1 MALFKILRGSKDNLI
16 NKRVDNTRYVHDGY
30 CYFTPEDGKFYIDVA
45 TNPSNSTEE
54 PVIGTNRIA
63 VNANKA
69 DQLNVG
75 RNISLTG
82 DASGNANFNGS
93 TDISINTTISQ
104 IYRQLTI
111 STASS
116 TETLKLNNNGG
127 SGATGIVMQSSS

>member
-16 NKRVDNTRYVHDGY
+16 NKRVDSTKYIHDGY

-45 TNPSNSTEE
+45 TNPSSSVEE

-63 VNANKA
+63 INANKADHADKA
-69 DQLNVG
+69 DQLNVA

-93 TDISINTTISQ
+93 ADISINTMISQ
-104 IYRQLTI
+104 IYR
-111 STASS
+111 
-116 TETLKLNNNGG
+116 
-127 SGATGIVMQSSS
+127 